1 LSAPLFQSNQ
11 HDQLIATA
19 SYLRMAFGMLYTPSN
34 RWELSRGVR
43 AMRCAVLRDK
53 ITGEA
58 ARVFHGDRADAVAL
72 KAVQEG

>member
-1 LSAPLFQSNQ
+1 
-11 HDQLIATA
+11 
-19 SYLRMAFGMLYTPSN
+19 MLYTPSN